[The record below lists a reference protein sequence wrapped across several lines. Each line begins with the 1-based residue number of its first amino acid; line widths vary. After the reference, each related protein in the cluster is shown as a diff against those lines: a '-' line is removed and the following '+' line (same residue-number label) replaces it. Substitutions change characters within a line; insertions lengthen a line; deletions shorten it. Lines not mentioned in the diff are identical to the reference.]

1 MALLTTYLCINL
13 EGEVLTAPDALNKG
27 VAGGEVDTDLVGA
40 NGLPIGGA
48 GLSTNTMTF
57 SKDFRAKTHPELSYE

>member
-1 MALLTTYLCINL
+1 M
-13 EGEVLTAPDALNKG
+13 LTAPDALNKG

-48 GLSTNTMTF
+48 GLSTNTMAF
-57 SKDFRAKTHPELSYE
+57 SKDFRTKTHPELSYE